1 MDWDDER
8 FSRDEF
14 QAHFDGLGILA
25 THPMDDLL
33 KRTTCDTRTGN
44 EFGLK
49 PVHLAIGT
57 TDRSQFR
64 QGFEAIVQ
72 REGVDMHSKTL
83 PSSFWVRFKE
93 ECFQI
98 RAFCEGNTATAY
110 NPYKCQIPFSNVVRG
125 GIKLRARYRTGDDQV
140 TAELTIQSR
149 CPPRYTLPLMKVL
162 KIGKEA
168 IYDRDATEADFYDE
182 YSRAAEAY
190 AGVIQSVD
198 DDRSRVNPGLWLT
211 HRLQFDFTP
220 RQYKLLWMCMV
231 RLRIVN
237 LDPDFADPTATDLP
251 PAPMIRWSSLVQETM
266 SLSFP
271 IRYLVEALITHNI
284 VLLAEARQLIEALQ
298 RVRLDIQAAVLEGL
312 FMWTRRSSI
321 AVDLRDVAR
330 RLSPPRPI
338 AEHYV
343 VSRRC
348 LVTPTRCLLMP
359 PVLETSNSV
368 LRRFSDFHDRF
379 LRVQFVDDDGEFP
392 VKGETLVIDDAL
404 YGAEGVFARV
414 RRALDYGIHIAG
426 RLYVFLTF
434 GESQARAHGCW
445 SISET
450 EGFTVQAVLDSMG
463 DLSRERVVAKHAAR
477 QSLALSST
485 RAVKLDVQITRGYPD
500 IERNGYIFT
509 DGVGQFT
516 QAVADECARVVGH
529 TSTPISAVQI
539 RDGGVK
545 GVLAVVN
552 DPTLGEYEIR
562 ERNSMVKLVS
572 SDRNV
577 SVIKVASYSRATLN
591 RQAILLLEALGVHT
605 ETLLDIFRAEKA
617 SIEEDGFD
625 PQKLAAVTVFP
636 LNSAFDH
643 SITDDPFV
651 EAVINVIKC
660 RLLSDLKWKARIEIP
675 ESAFLMGIADETDSL
690 NEGEIFCQIHPP
702 GRNPQ
707 CITGPCTI
715 YRNPCLHPGDVRRV
729 KAVDCAPLR
738 HLRNVIVF
746 NTRGQ
751 RDLPNMLSGGDLCVI
766 YLELAHF
773 SLLTQHSDGD
783 MYSLIWDQRLLIP
796 PENVHRPMDYTAP
809 VPKKCN
815 SPVTIEQTKEHFI
828 NFMKNDVLG
837 RVSNTHL
844 ALADQIG
851 PRADDCILL
860 AQLASQ
866 AVDFS
871 KTGIPVSQSD
881 IPPVKEYPDFMGKNY
896 RSIRVFKKQPIR
908 SYESM
913 NALGI
918 MFREIDPEPV
928 FHPPDEDNWLGDP
941 RLLEIQD
948 PPWYV
953 QYLEAA
959 AKHKIRYDLEVEGL
973 LRRYNISE
981 AECAAGLLLRSPET
995 RLKVEKDYD
1004 LRVALREAYALI
1016 VAGALERVDHHLNE
1030 HPSGMEPRLDRQ
1042 AWAIAAY
1049 KITYSAEYA
1058 PYLDVD
1064 WTPEDMVIFEDNDGS
1079 EADAELH
1086 NLPPPPT
1093 RRFSFAWL
1101 LSEEIFAL
1109 LEAHGKSNKPKV
1121 EIETHLFS
1129 M

>member
-1 MDWDDER
+1 MDWDDKI
-8 FSRDEF
+8 FSRDDF
-14 QAHFDGLGILA
+14 QTHFNDLEILDH
-25 THPMDDLL
+25 HPMDELL
-33 KRTTCDTRTGN
+33 QRTTATSRTGN
-44 EFGLK
+44 EFGFK

-57 TDRSQFR
+57 IDRGQFH
-64 QGFEAIVQ
+64 QGFEATVERQGINVHT
-72 REGVDMHSKTL
+72 RKPI

-93 ECFQI
+93 EWFQI

-110 NPYKCQIPFSNVVRG
+110 NPYECRIPFSNVVRG
-125 GIKLRARYRTGDDQV
+125 GIKLRARYRTGDDRV
-140 TAELTIQSR
+140 TVELTIQSR
-149 CPPRYTLPLMKVL
+149 RPPQYTLRLMKVL

-168 IYDRDATEADFYDE
+168 IYDRDATEADFYNE
-182 YSRAAEAY
+182 RSRTAEAY

-198 DDRSRVNPGLWLT
+198 DSRLNVNPGLWLT
-211 HRLQFDFTP
+211 HKLQLDTSP
-220 RQYKLLWMCMV
+220 WQYKVLWMCMV
-231 RLRIVN
+231 RLKLLN
-237 LDPDFADPTATDLP
+237 LDPDFSDPISVELP
-251 PAPMIRWSSLVQETM
+251 PAPVVRWSSLLQETS

-284 VLLAEARQLIEALQ
+284 VLLAEVKQLIEAIQ
-298 RVRLDIQAAVLEGL
+298 RARLDIQAAVLEGL

-330 RLSPPRPI
+330 RLSPPRLI
-338 AEHYV
+338 AEHYIA
-343 VSRRC
+343 SRRC

-404 YGAEGVFARV
+404 YGAEGFFARV

-426 RLYVFLTF
+426 RHYVFLTF
-434 GESQARAHGCW
+434 GESQARVHGCW
-445 SISET
+445 FISET
-450 EGFTVQAVLDSMG
+450 EGLTIQAVLDSMG
-463 DLSRERVVAKHAAR
+463 DLSQERVIAKHAAR

-485 RAVKLDVQITRGYPD
+485 RAVKFDVQINRGYPD

-516 QAVADECARVVGH
+516 QALADECARVVGH
-529 TSTPISAVQI
+529 TSTPISAAQI

-545 GVLAVVN
+545 GVLAVVH

-591 RQAILLLEALGVHT
+591 RQAILLLESLGVHT
-605 ETLLDIFRAEKA
+605 QTLLETFQEERA
-617 SIEEDGFD
+617 SIEGLEDGFD

-651 EAVINVIKC
+651 EAVISVIKC
-660 RLLSDLKWKARIEIP
+660 RLLSDLKWKARIEIS

-702 GRNPQ
+702 GGSPQ

-729 KAVDCAPLR
+729 NAVDCKPLR

-751 RDLPNMLSGGDLCVI
+751 RDLPNMLSGGDL
-766 YLELAHF
+766 
-773 SLLTQHSDGD
+773 DGD

-796 PENVHRPMDYTAP
+796 PENIHEPMDYTAP

-881 IPPVKEYPDFMGKNY
+881 IPRVEEYPDFMGKSY
-896 RSIRVFKKQPIR
+896 KSIRVFKKQPIR
-908 SYESM
+908 SYESI

-928 FHPPDEDNWLGDP
+928 FHPPDEGAWPGDS

-948 PPWYV
+948 PQWYV
-953 QYLEAA
+953 EYLEAA
-959 AKHKIRYDLEVEGL
+959 AKHKIRYDFEVEGL

-981 AECAAGLLLRSPET
+981 AECAAGLLLRSPKT

-1016 VAGALERVDHHLNE
+1016 VAGALERVNDHLNE

-1042 AWAIAAY
+1042 AWALAAY

-1058 PYLDVD
+1058 SYMDVD
-1064 WTPEDMVIFEDNDGS
+1064 WAPEDMVIFEDNDGS

-1109 LEAHGKSNKPKV
+1109 LEAQREV
-1121 EIETHLFS
+1121 E
-1129 M
+1129 